1 MRKKHA
7 RLEANRVQ
15 NGGVERSGYINSNE
29 WIKWAL
35 TSRDQS
41 LDWYQVINK
50 EIAIYSQDLY
60 YSFNFHALNSFFI
73 SLD

>member
-41 LDWYQVINK
+41 LD
-50 EIAIYSQDLY
+50 
-60 YSFNFHALNSFFI
+60 
-73 SLD
+73 